1 MQSLFKRVFIQN
13 LGLKVISVLLAIGLW
28 FTVARSPV
36 AEVEMHV
43 PIVFQR
49 VPEKL
54 EIQSLNVAEA
64 QIRVRGPERL
74 VRRLRS
80 TDVSAHVDLATVV
93 PGSRTFD
100 LTPDSVRVPEGLEV
114 VQVNPAHV
122 TVIME
127 RAGESH

>member
-1 MQSLFKRVFIQN
+1 MPSLFKRVFIQN

-36 AEVEMHV
+36 AEVEINV

-74 VRRLRS
+74 VSRLRS
-80 TDVSAHVDLATVV
+80 TDLSAHVDLATVV
-93 PGSRTFD
+93 AGSRTFD
-100 LTPDSVRVPEGLEV
+100 LTPESVRVPEGLEV
-114 VQVNPAHV
+114 VQVHPAHV

-127 RAGESH
+127 KSN

>member
-1 MQSLFKRVFIQN
+1 MPSLFKRVFIQN
-13 LGLKVISVLLAIGLW
+13 LGLKGISVLLAIGLW
-28 FTVARSPV
+28 FGVARSPV
-36 AEVEMHV
+36 AEVEINV

-54 EIQSLNVAEA
+54 EIQSLNVTEA

-74 VRRLRS
+74 VSRLRS
-80 TDVSAHVDLATVV
+80 TDVSAHVDLVTVV

-100 LTPDSVRVPEGLEV
+100 LSPDSVRVPEGLEV

-127 RAGESH
+127 RAGASH